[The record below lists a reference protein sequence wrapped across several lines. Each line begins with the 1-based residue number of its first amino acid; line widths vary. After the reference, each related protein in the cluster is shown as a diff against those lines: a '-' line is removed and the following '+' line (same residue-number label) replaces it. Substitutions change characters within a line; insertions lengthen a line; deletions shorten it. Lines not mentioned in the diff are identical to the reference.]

1 MLQFVNSFACSLNA
15 EDNNTF
21 VLHFRQNEP
30 VFRTSGEAQ
39 DNMEIETHTVASLVM
54 DRKCAFQLQDA
65 INQLLNDPDIPDE
78 IPE

>member
-1 MLQFVNSFACSLNA
+1 MLQFVNSFACSLN

-30 VFRTSGEAQ
+30 VFP
-39 DNMEIETHTVASLVM
+39 ASN
-54 DRKCAFQLQDA
+54 DPQDA
-65 INQLLNDPDIPDE
+65 INQLLNAPDIPDE

>member
-1 MLQFVNSFACSLNA
+1 MLQFVNSFACSLN

-21 VLHFRQNEP
+21 VLQFRQNEP
-30 VFRTSGEAQ
+30 VFPTSGEVK
-39 DNMEIETHTVASLVM
+39 DNVEIQTHTVASLVL

-65 INQLLNDPDIPDE
+65 INQILNAPNIPDE

>member
-1 MLQFVNSFACSLNA
+1 MLQFVNSFACSLN

-30 VFRTSGEAQ
+30 VFPASNDPQ
-39 DNMEIETHTVASLVM
+39 DNVEIQTHTVASLVM

-65 INQLLNDPDIPDE
+65 INQLLNAPDLPDE